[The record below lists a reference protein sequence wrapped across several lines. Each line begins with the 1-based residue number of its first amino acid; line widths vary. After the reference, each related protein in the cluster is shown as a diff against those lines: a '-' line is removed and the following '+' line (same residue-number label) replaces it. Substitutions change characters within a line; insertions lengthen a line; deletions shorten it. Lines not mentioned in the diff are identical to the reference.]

1 MGQKKFPVLES
12 IENETSLFQ
21 FLQTNKQ
28 TNKHK
33 TKKSFALTK
42 QAKTESKL
50 LSKMRNLQ
58 SPIQKF

>member
-21 FLQTNKQ
+21 FLQTNK
-28 TNKHK
+28 TNQQ
-33 TKKSFALTK
+33 TKKVSYFKLK
-42 QAKTESKL
+42 QNHINQIFH
-50 LSKMRNLQ
+50 SKMRNLQ